1 MALFLESNLS
11 SSNDQ
16 YASFEEAL
24 IAGITLSEESAELSE
39 AIYQA
44 DFIIH
49 QKLQTL
55 DEAAGQRLQEGFV
68 YNVWAKVK
76 VYAAKAW
83 AWVKGMCSKIKA
95 KAIETYNR
103 IKERVAGGNVQSIS
117 FAKKE
122 LKKWDAKIAFAD
134 KIAALVSKLPKA
146 KTKDALASIGKS
158 GADAKTAFDSAMEA
172 ANKTEG
178 SVTVSMTYFDKIT
191 KQVGGAAE
199 VVIKAA
205 DEALKSLDEIEAKAK
220 AMQDKATAAGATPD
234 TSINEVIE
242 AARNA
247 ANNAKSLTSQL
258 ARTAA

>member
-1 MALFLESNLS
+1 MALFLESNLAS
-11 SSNDQ
+11 SDDQ

-76 VYAAKAW
+76 AYAAKAW

-103 IKERVAGGNVQSIS
+103 IKERAKGDNIS
-117 FAKKE
+117 FSKAQVKQ
-122 LKKWDAKIAFAD
+122 WDAKIAYAD
-134 KIAALVSKLPKA
+134 KIASLVGKLPKA
-146 KTKDALASIGKS
+146 RTKEAALTVAKDV
-158 GADAKTAFDSAMEA
+158 GAAGEAFTKALEA

-178 SVTVSMTYFDKIT
+178 TVTVSLTYFDKVS
-191 KQVGGAAE
+191 KQVGGAAD
-199 VVIKAA
+199 VIIKAA
-205 DEALKSLDEIEAKAK
+205 DEALKSLNEIEAKAK
-220 AMQDKATAAGATPD
+220 SAQDKATAAGATPD

-242 AARNA
+242 ACRTG
-247 ANNAKSLTSQL
+247 ANTAKTLTSQL
-258 ARTAA
+258 ARTA